1 MNRPPKKA
9 AAMMRGPS
17 AVFSVECVGRWMG
30 TKSKQAC
37 IKARPQ
43 RTSGQKKS
51 LNSSALSNDSA
62 KKLSGPISL
71 KFQLTTPTINHRSR
85 LKKKAK
91 GIEKRKALRN
101 RSMAGAGVTPSL
113 GHGVFKS
120 TIKRVTWN
128 HPHLDSLQ
136 LPLNL

>member
-37 IKARPQ
+37 MKARPQ
-43 RTSGQKKS
+43 ITSGQKKS
-51 LNSSALSNDSA
+51 FNSSALSKGSA

-71 KFQLTTPTINHRSR
+71 KLQLTTPTINHRSR

-91 GIEKRKALRN
+91 GIENRKALSN
-101 RSMAGAGVTPSL
+101 RSMAGAGVNPSL
-113 GHGVFKS
+113 GQGAFKS
-120 TIKRVTWN
+120 TIKRGN
-128 HPHLDSLQ
+128 LQ
-136 LPLNL
+136 SPAP